1 MWALALLGNAL
12 LRASNQSVLHVCIIV
27 YSSQSVYCSFI
38 TCCLTVNIV
47 GQHLATYFAE
57 WQKANTLMSCSTYAG
72 NVDIEQLNCFVFL
85 TMKSTKLVWHWY
97 GFNLSSFVIKVN
109 SHALFIAHLQNKEI
123 RTGNK
128 VKGCPSSFSALLL
141 HVAAPYCGWVLVKR
155 DCSRVCG

>member
-1 MWALALLGNAL
+1 MLGNAL

-72 NVDIEQLNCFVFL
+72 NVGIEQLNCFVFFYYEINQ
-85 TMKSTKLVWHWY
+85 TRV
-97 GFNLSSFVIKVN
+97 
-109 SHALFIAHLQNKEI
+109 ALIWVQSVFLCHQSKFTRSLYLQGTNALKCLIYRI
-123 RTGNK
+123 RK
-128 VKGCPSSFSALLL
+128 
-141 HVAAPYCGWVLVKR
+141 
-155 DCSRVCG
+155 